1 MPKKKKPQSIGDALP
16 SLGRILKQFW
26 PQLTQQKSLMGTAFL
41 ALIAE
46 TAMRLLE
53 PWPLKLMFDRVIL
66 PGFQVESFG
75 VGPIE
80 NLDPFWVLTGL
91 SIALVLISAL
101 RGIFAYFS
109 AVNMAVAATH
119 VMTEIRNEL
128 YRHIQHLSLSFHNQ
142 SKSGDLI
149 TRVTY
154 DVERLREVTV
164 VAFLPLITNLL
175 TLVGMLAVMF
185 ILNGELAL
193 IAIAVLPVFLLTTR
207 QMGNKIQTVARR
219 QRKREGAMAA
229 SAAEAISAIQVVQA
243 LSLQGLLEKSFAK
256 DNQKSLKESA
266 EAQKLR
272 AGQERLV
279 ELLVAIAIA
288 IVLWRGV
295 QLTLSGMVS
304 PGDLLVFV
312 TYLKVAFKPMR
323 QLAKY
328 TGQIAKATASG
339 ERIIELMNQ
348 VPEVQDSRGAKEAPP
363 LQGAVR
369 FENLTFAYQRDREQC
384 SLQNLNF
391 NVEPGQHIAIV
402 GPSGSGKSTLV
413 SLVLRLYDPLEG
425 NILIDGHDIREYTIA
440 SLRRQISIVL
450 QDTILFGSSIRDNIA
465 YGNSEATESEMIA
478 AAELA
483 NAHDFITQLPQGYDT
498 IVSERGTTL
507 SGGQRQRIAIA
518 RAAIRKAPILILDE
532 PTTGLDNES
541 EALVTEALRRLTQG
555 RTTFWISHNLH
566 ATRQADCILYLENGQ
581 LREQGTHEELM
592 QLDGRYAQLYHLQVG
607 DSFLSEV
614 L

>member
-1 MPKKKKPQSIGDALP
+1 MAKKKPQSIGDALP
-16 SLGRILKQFW
+16 SLGRIVKQFW

-101 RGIFAYFS
+101 RGVFAYWS

-119 VMTEIRNEL
+119 VMTEIRNQL
-128 YRHIQHLSLSFHNQ
+128 YHHLQHLSLSFHNQ
-142 SKSGDLI
+142 AKSGDLI

-185 ILNGELAL
+185 LLNAELAL

-243 LSLQGLLEKSFAK
+243 LSLQGLLEKSFAQ
-256 DNQKSLKESA
+256 DNRKSLKESA

-279 ELLVAIAIA
+279 EVLVAIAIA

-295 QLTLSGMVS
+295 QLTLSGVVS

-348 VPEVQDSRGAKEAPP
+348 VPEVQDSRGATEAPP

-369 FENLTFAYQRDREQC
+369 FENLTFAYQRDREQS

-391 NVEPGQHIAIV
+391 DVEPGQHIAIV

-413 SLVLRLYDPLEG
+413 SLLLRLYDPLEG
-425 NILIDGHDIREYTIA
+425 NICIDGHDIREYTIA

-465 YGNSEATESEMIA
+465 YGNAEATESEMIA

-541 EALVTEALRRLTQG
+541 EALVTEALQRLAQG
-555 RTTFWISHNLH
+555 RTTFWISHNLRN
-566 ATRQADCILYLENGQ
+566 TRDADCILYLEKGR
-581 LREQGTHEELM
+581 LLEQGTHQALM
-592 QLDGRYAQLYHLQVG
+592 LLQGRYAQLYHLQADDISLVG
-607 DSFLSEV
+607 
-614 L
+614 

>member
-1 MPKKKKPQSIGDALP
+1 MAKKKPQSIGDALP
-16 SLGRILKQFW
+16 SLGRIVKQFW

-101 RGIFAYFS
+101 RGVFAYWS

-119 VMTEIRNEL
+119 VMTEIRNQL
-128 YRHIQHLSLSFHNQ
+128 YHHLQHLSLSFHNQ
-142 SKSGDLI
+142 AKSGDLI

-185 ILNGELAL
+185 LLNAELAL

-243 LSLQGLLEKSFAK
+243 LSLQGLLEKSFAQ
-256 DNQKSLKESA
+256 DNRKSLKESA

-279 ELLVAIAIA
+279 EVLVAIAIA

-295 QLTLSGMVS
+295 QLTLSGVVS

-348 VPEVQDSRGAKEAPP
+348 VPEVQDSRGATEAPP

-369 FENLTFAYQRDREQC
+369 FKNLTFAYQRDREQS

-391 NVEPGQHIAIV
+391 DVEPGQHIAIV

-413 SLVLRLYDPLEG
+413 SLLLRLYDPLEG

-465 YGNSEATESEMIA
+465 YGNAEATESEMIA

-483 NAHDFITQLPQGYDT
+483 NAHEFILQLPQGYDT

-541 EALVTEALRRLTQG
+541 EALVTEALQRLAQG
-555 RTTFWISHNLH
+555 RTTFWISHNLRN
-566 ATRQADCILYLENGQ
+566 TRDADCILYLEKGR
-581 LREQGTHEELM
+581 LLEQGTHQALM
-592 QLDGRYAQLYHLQVG
+592 ILQGRYAQLYQLQADDISLVG
-607 DSFLSEV
+607 
-614 L
+614 